1 VTRPDVSTQV
11 RFRKQ
16 EEIEKGAAKLRA
28 DGFTGGE
35 DPHLLPVLP
44 AGPVALQRRRGRH
57 GEADYIV
64 VEMAVTLVSSPQ
76 TATPVEVQDT
86 RRVAWVVVQT
96 EKGLYFLTGAKHVP
110 PAGSKVVV
118 QTNQRWDLFL
128 CAEDGS
134 RCMSIHSFCADAV
147 WPNLQRDGKGR
158 MEACFAPRALDT
170 PLPEPSTLKP
180 LTAVP
185 GGVGKSK
192 RLPPAVGLSHPREW
206 AWRMGLPVQPR

>member
-1 VTRPDVSTQV
+1 MSEAEAEARPLDKRPFFWMLGILGGMVLIVLGFQFAGNQRLHNTALWQH
-11 RFRKQ
+11 
-16 EEIEKGAAKLRA
+16 LR
-28 DGFTGGE
+28 
-35 DPHLLPVLP
+35 P
-44 AGPVALQRRRGRH
+44 
-57 GEADYIV
+57 
-64 VEMAVTLVSSPQ
+64 VTLVSLPQ

-118 QTNQRWDLFL
+118 QTNERWDLFL

-147 WPNLQRDGKGR
+147 WPNLQRDEKGR
-158 MEACFAPRALDT
+158 MEACFAPRVLDT
-170 PLPEPSTLKP
+170 PMPEPSNIRP

-185 GGVGKSK
+185 GGIGKSK

>member
-1 VTRPDVSTQV
+1 MNAIGAEAPRPLDKRPFFWMLGILGGMVVIVLGFQFAGNQRLHNTELWQ
-11 RFRKQ
+11 RFR
-16 EEIEKGAAKLRA
+16 
-28 DGFTGGE
+28 
-35 DPHLLPVLP
+35 P
-44 AGPVALQRRRGRH
+44 
-57 GEADYIV
+57 
-64 VEMAVTLVSSPQ
+64 VTLVSPPQ

-96 EKGLYFLTGAKHVP
+96 EKGLYFLTGAKYVP

-118 QTNQRWDLFL
+118 QTNERWDLFL

-134 RCMSIHSFCADAV
+134 RCMSIHSFCAEAI
-147 WPNLQRDGKGR
+147 WPNLQRDEKGR

-170 PLPEPSTLKP
+170 PMPEPSNIKP

-185 GGVGKSK
+185 GGIGKSK